1 MQKSNGITLIALIV
15 TIIVLLIISGVS
27 IAFLTGDNGLLSKAQ
42 SAKEESQKSSEIEKL
57 NLKIQQLIVNKNG
70 IAKLIDL
77 NEFSNSSSSN
87 YDSELTVL
95 GQIKDSDTEAKINMD
110 GYTFTINSTLK
121 VAKMEN
127 LITKEIYLYKNGDM
141 CSSVTNGWDKYVQG
155 GGAQV
160 TFAADKILMQ
170 TFGIEYWGHSV
181 NTNKAISLN
190 NYKKICLEYNS
201 SSGYYTSAWGGNYFR
216 FSVIDEATG
225 STVKTLSSSPSTS
238 NSIIEID
245 ISDLKGQY
253 KVYIDGGSF
262 VQLNILRTWIE
273 TY

>member
-1 MQKSNGITLIALIV
+1 MQKSNGITLIALII

-42 SAKEESQKSSEIEKL
+42 SAKEELQKSSEIEKL
-57 NLKIQQLIVNKNG
+57 NLKIQELIMSKNG
-70 IAKLIDL
+70 SAKLVDL
-77 NEFSNSSSSN
+77 NEFSNSTSSN
-87 YDSELTVL
+87 YDEELTVL
-95 GQIKDSDTEAKINMD
+95 RTIKDVDTEAKINMD
-110 GYTFTINSTLK
+110 GYTFTINNGLK
-121 VAKMEN
+121 VSKIEN
-127 LITKEIYLYKNGDM
+127 AIVKEIYLYKNGDM

-160 TFAADKILMQ
+160 TFASDKILMQ

-181 NTNKAISLN
+181 NTKNAISLN

-201 SSGYYTSAWGGNYFR
+201 SAGYYTSAWGGNYFR
-216 FSVIDEATG
+216 FCIIDEATG
-225 STVKTLSSSPSTS
+225 STVKTLNSSPSTS
-238 NSIIEID
+238 TSIIEID